1 MAYAA
6 YLEGDVSTILGDHDA
21 LFYGDNLPILREHVS
36 SESVDLVYLDP
47 PFNSQATYNVLF
59 RGTERDAS
67 QAQIEAFEDTWHWS
81 IEAEAVFDELLHS
94 GHTRV
99 ADLLQALRRSLGP
112 SDIMAYLVMMAVRLI
127 ELHRV
132 LRDTGSLF
140 LHCDPTASHY
150 LKILLD
156 SIFGPENFRNEIV
169 WRRYS
174 SHGNVSRRYG
184 SIHDILLFYSKSDQA
199 KWRPQFGPL
208 DDEYVTTFFR
218 HVESESGRRYRLQ
231 NVTNPNPDRPNLTY
245 EWNGHRRVWKWSL
258 ERMQQLHDSGKLQ
271 YSSTGFPGLKQY
283 LDESKGRALQD
294 IWMDIPSLQSNTTE
308 RLGYQTQKPVALLK
322 RILEST
328 TDAGDVVL
336 DPFCGCGTTIA
347 AAQELGRRW
356 IGIDVTHLAISLIE
370 RRLKESFGDATYTV
384 YGVPTDIAGA
394 RDLAL
399 RDKYQ
404 FQWWAVSLIDAQPY
418 AGKKKGADT
427 GIDGIIFFRPDG
439 RNVERAIVS
448 VKGGGSVQPSM
459 VRDLLGTVQRER
471 AAIGIFLTLQAP
483 TRQMER
489 EAAGAGFYDLPN
501 GVRVPKV
508 QILSI
513 EQVLGGKRPD
523 IPLVDPV
530 LGFRRAKRIAVDMQT
545 SLDL

>member
-6 YLEGDVSTILGDHDA
+6 RLEGFVSSILGDHDA
-21 LFYGDNLPILREHVS
+21 LFYGDNLPILREHIS

-59 RGTERDAS
+59 QGSEGASS

-81 IEAEAVFDELLHS
+81 LEAEAAFDELLQS
-94 GHTRV
+94 GNSRV
-99 ADLLQALRRSLGP
+99 ADLIAALRRALGP

-132 LRDTGSLF
+132 LRDSGSLF

-156 SIFGPENFRNEIV
+156 SIFGPEHFQNEII

-174 SHGNVSRRYG
+174 SHGNVARRYG
-184 SIHDILLFYSKSDQA
+184 SIHDVLLFYVKSDRA
-199 KWRPQFGPL
+199 KWRQLYGPL
-208 DDEYVTTFFR
+208 DEEYVSTFFR
-218 HVESESGRRYRLQ
+218 HIDPETGRRYRLQ

-245 EWNGHRRVWKWSL
+245 EWNGHTRVWKWSR
-258 ERMQQLHDSGKLQ
+258 ERMKDLHDAGKLQ
-271 YSSTGFPGLKQY
+271 YSSTGFPGLKQF

-294 IWMDIPSLQSNTTE
+294 IWMDVPSLQSNTTE

-328 TDAGDVVL
+328 TDEGDVVL

-347 AAQELGRRW
+347 AAQELRRRW

-370 RRLKESFGDATYTV
+370 RRLKESFSDARYTV
-384 YGVPTDIAGA
+384 YGVPTDAGGA
-394 RDLAL
+394 RDLAS

-404 FQWWAVSLIDAQPY
+404 FQWWALSLIDAQPY
-418 AGKKKGADT
+418 GGKKKGGDT
-427 GIDGIIFFRPDG
+427 GIDGIVFFRPDG

-448 VKGGGSVQPSM
+448 VKGGETVQPDM
-459 VRDLLGTVQRER
+459 VRDLVGTVQRER
-471 AAIGIFLTLQAP
+471 AAIGIFLTLQKP
-483 TRQMER
+483 TVRMEK
-489 EAAGAGFYDLPN
+489 EAAAAGFYELPN
-501 GVRVPKV
+501 GVKVPKI
-508 QILSI
+508 QILSV
-513 EQVLGGKRPD
+513 EQVLAGKRPD

-530 LGFRRAKRIAVDMQT
+530 VGFRRAKRIAKDLQT
-545 SLDL
+545 SFKL